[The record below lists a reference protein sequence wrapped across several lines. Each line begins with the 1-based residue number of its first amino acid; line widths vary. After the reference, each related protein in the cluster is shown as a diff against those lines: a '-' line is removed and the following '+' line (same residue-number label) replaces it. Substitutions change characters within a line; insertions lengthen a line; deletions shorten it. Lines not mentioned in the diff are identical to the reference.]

1 MSADTHFTRDNLDK
15 CLNELAKQFK
25 KINGKN
31 ATAELILIGG
41 AAVLVNYDFR
51 NMTNDID
58 AIINSTASL
67 KEAINIV
74 GDKYSLPN
82 FWLNSDFTRTSSYSP
97 KLIEV
102 SKYYKT
108 FSDVISVRTVAGEY
122 LIAMKLISGRQY
134 KNDISD
140 IIGIVHEER
149 EQGREITAEN
159 VKDAVCYL
167 YGSDTWEKLS
177 DDSKILLG
185 NIFGSGKLFEL
196 YNRSKIQ
203 EQENRKMLTSFQ
215 EKYPN
220 TLTGDNINDVLKNL
234 KSRKR

>member
-15 CLNELAKQFK
+15 FLNELAKQFK

-31 ATAELILIGG
+31 ASAELILIGG
-41 AAVLVNYDFR
+41 AAVLVNYNFR
-51 NMTNDID
+51 NMTTDVD
-58 AIINSTASL
+58 AIVNTTASL

-82 FWLNSDFTRTSSYSP
+82 FWLNSEFTHTRSYSP

-108 FSDVISVRTVAGEY
+108 FSNVISVRTVAGEY

>member
-1 MSADTHFTRDNLDK
+1 MSADAHFTRDNLDK
-15 CLNELAKQFK
+15 FLNELAKQFK
-25 KINGKN
+25 KINGKY

-74 GDKYSLPN
+74 GDKFSLPN

-97 KLIEV
+97 KLTEV

-108 FSDVISVRTVAGEY
+108 FSNVISVRTVTGEY

>member
-15 CLNELAKQFK
+15 FLNELAKQFK
-25 KINGKN
+25 KINGKY

-74 GDKYSLPN
+74 GDKFSLPN

-97 KLIEV
+97 KLTEV

-108 FSDVISVRTVAGEY
+108 FSNVISVRTVTGEY

-149 EQGREITAEN
+149 EQGREITAEGKCEGFIGFEEQGN
-159 VKDAVCYL
+159 GGFGYDPVFMVGDISYSQMSPEAKDAISHR
-167 YGSDTWEKLS
+167 GSALRQLKD
-177 DDSKILLG
+177 KI
-185 NIFGSGKLFEL
+185 
-196 YNRSKIQ
+196 
-203 EQENRKMLTSFQ
+203 
-215 EKYPN
+215 
-220 TLTGDNINDVLKNL
+220 GDFI
-234 KSRKR
+234 

>member
-15 CLNELAKQFK
+15 FLNELAKQFK

-31 ATAELILIGG
+31 ASAELILIGG
-41 AAVLVNYDFR
+41 AAVLVNYNFR
-51 NMTNDID
+51 NMTTDVD
-58 AIINSTASL
+58 AIVNTTASL

-82 FWLNSDFTRTSSYSP
+82 FWLNSEFTHTRSYSP

-108 FSDVISVRTVAGEY
+108 FSNVISVRTVAGEY

-167 YGSDTWEKLS
+167 YGSDTWENLS
-177 DDSKILLG
+177 EDSKNLLG
-185 NIFGSGKLFEL
+185 HIFGSGKLFEL
-196 YNRSKIQ
+196 YNRTKVQ
-203 EQENRKMLTSFQ
+203 EKENREMLTNFQ

-220 TLTGDNINDVLKNL
+220 TLTEDNINDVLKSL

>member
-15 CLNELAKQFK
+15 FLNELAKQFK

-31 ATAELILIGG
+31 ASAELILIGG
-41 AAVLVNYDFR
+41 AAVLVNYNFR
-51 NMTNDID
+51 NMTTDVD
-58 AIINSTASL
+58 AIVNTTASL

-82 FWLNSDFTRTSSYSP
+82 FWLNSEFTHTRSYSP

-108 FSDVISVRTVAGEY
+108 FSNVISVRTVAGEY

-203 EQENRKMLTSFQ
+203 EQENRKMLTNFQ

-220 TLTGDNINDVLKNL
+220 TLTEDNINDVLKSL